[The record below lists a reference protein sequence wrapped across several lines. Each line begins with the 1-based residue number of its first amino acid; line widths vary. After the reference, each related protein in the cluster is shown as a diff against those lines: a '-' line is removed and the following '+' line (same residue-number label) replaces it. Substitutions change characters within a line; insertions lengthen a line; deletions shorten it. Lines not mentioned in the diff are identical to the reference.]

1 VLMSIRQSANL
12 NRSTDL
18 VLVMIESFSA
28 KVGHFTRNGFGRRG
42 KMKII
47 LLVILSLLAIGSL
60 ILYQGQKGKIQ
71 MHDDAKSMKEEVMK
85 KVPIGS
91 SIPDA
96 KRIIEENGFSC
107 EMYKNG
113 SFTEMQEND
122 PEGKRNIYHDNADFL
137 FCGKEGKPFQ
147 YVFREW
153 RVIMVHKN
161 EVVSD
166 IFVNTWVTGP

>member
-1 VLMSIRQSANL
+1 
-12 NRSTDL
+12 
-18 VLVMIESFSA
+18 
-28 KVGHFTRNGFGRRG
+28 
-42 KMKII
+42 MKIL
-47 LLVILSLLAIGSL
+47 LLVILSLLAIGPL
-60 ILYQGQKGKIQ
+60 ILYEEQKGGLKDKIRMQ
-71 MHDDAKSMKEEVMK
+71 DEGKKGNIRMHDDAKSMKEEVLK